1 MPKLT
6 CSEFKNGRRFM
17 GRLPHGEDLI
27 KSIEAFCAE
36 SAVSMA
42 TFAAIGAVTLVTLGA
57 YDQKQ
62 QVYVTYTKEAPLEI
76 VSCTG
81 NISLKDGNPMVHA
94 HILVADMHGKTIGGH
109 LFSETIVYA
118 GEIDLLELAGKPL
131 ERAYDTT
138 TGLMLWTG
146 LS

>member
-1 MPKLT
+1 MPKLA
-6 CSEFKNGRRFM
+6 CSEFKGGRRFM
-17 GRLPHGEDLI
+17 GRLPHGQDLI
-27 KSIEAFCAE
+27 KSIEVFCGE
-36 SAVSMA
+36 TTVSTA
-42 TFAAIGAVTLVTLGA
+42 TFSAIGAVTSVTLGA

-62 QVYVTYTKEAPLEI
+62 QVYVTYAKEAPLEI

-94 HILVADMHGKTIGGH
+94 HILLADMHGKTIGGH
-109 LFSETIVYA
+109 LFSETIIYA
-118 GEIDLLELAGKPL
+118 GEIDLLELVGKPL

-138 TGLMLWTG
+138 TGLMLWKG

>member
-6 CSEFKNGRRFM
+6 CSEFKGGRHFM

-27 KSIEAFCAE
+27 KSIEAFCGE
-36 SAVSMA
+36 TAVSMA
-42 TFAAIGAVTLVTLGA
+42 TFAALGAVTSVTLGA

-109 LFSETIVYA
+109 LFSETIIYA
-118 GEIDLLELAGKPL
+118 GEIDLLELTGKPL

-138 TGLMLWTG
+138 TGLMLWKG